1 MVFQSQAFFSKVVQ
15 RVWYP
20 IASGEHS
27 KFAMAVDRVLLAAS
41 LEHSTASLPASS
53 RQRIVRLF
61 ASLHVSD
68 SPPVNV
74 SPQSIA
80 NSVVSVSAIY
90 FFNFID
96 HLIPYFRYLVILY
109 LTVYF
114 AIKKLE
120 IQTVFS
126 FKILLQ
132 FELERIINSSRVAV
146 YLTVPDFLSQIS
158 D

>member
-1 MVFQSQAFFSKVVQ
+1 
-15 RVWYP
+15 
-20 IASGEHS
+20 
-27 KFAMAVDRVLLAAS
+27 
-41 LEHSTASLPASS
+41 
-53 RQRIVRLF
+53 
-61 ASLHVSD
+61 
-68 SPPVNV
+68 
-74 SPQSIA
+74 
-80 NSVVSVSAIY
+80 VSVSAIY

-96 HLIPYFRYLVILY
+96 HLIPYFRYLEILY

-126 FKILLQ
+126 FKILLL

-158 D
+158 Y